1 MFDIIAHDN
10 NGVIKITIHPNEK
23 VIIGRSPDGNK
34 AIRLSDASIS
44 RVHAM
49 LEVIGNNL
57 YITDLGSMNGTYI
70 EGKKLGQNQKVE
82 LKTMAYLGSI
92 KIDVKRGK
100 VLGVNPQAGSINS
113 GNSNYGK
120 GLRDLL
126 NNKIE
131 IIVGR
136 DPDCDYQINDVT
148 VSRRHAKFSKVGNE
162 YFVEDLGSTNGTFAM
177 ATRIKG
183 KHKINET
190 DTIFVGL
197 FAFRL
202 GGPVVDFTRENAI
215 SVNQVTKK
223 FKNGYVGLHP
233 ITVNIPTGK
242 LVALMGPSGCGKST
256 FLKTLTGDQ
265 PASSGS
271 VKIFGLDLYQ
281 NFENLKQKIGYVP
294 QDDIVHRELT
304 VRKTLFFAAKLR
316 LPDADDAEINKRSQE
331 VLQALNMTDDPK
343 ILDTKVG
350 ELSGGQRKRI
360 SIAVELIS
368 QPLILFLD
376 EPTSPLDPETIDE
389 FLKCLEGLCKNGT
402 TVVMVTHKPEDL
414 VYADKLIFLG
424 SGGFHVYEGSKDEI
438 LTHFSKSNI
447 IKVYSLLKTKEASKP
462 WYDRWYTTKSRTA
475 DSNSS
480 QKLNK
485 DKSVNLIHQFYWQ
498 TARYF
503 NVKVSNTM
511 NMALIF
517 AQPIIIALLLI
528 FVFENIIEG
537 DEVVKF
543 GNASVLFLMAIA
555 AIWFGV
561 NNAAKEIVSEIPI
574 YRRERMYNLRIGTYL
589 FSKWVVLLFFSLAQ
603 LVIFLALL
611 KMKYQE
617 DLCYFP
623 KTLGFLLFVSSCSI
637 VFGLLLSV
645 MSTTTEEV
653 MSILPIALMPQI
665 ILSGI
670 LSKITSPFIEGLSYF
685 TFGRWG
691 TEGLARIQD
700 HEKETKDFIF
710 LGENHQIHVNLY
722 GDDSLMKLF
731 KSFEGNI
738 AILFSIKIAMIVL
751 IVAKLLSADSKRS

>member
-1 MFDIIAHDN
+1 MFQIVVHDTSGIVESSLN
-10 NGVIKITIHPNEK
+10 PNEK
-23 VIIGRSPDGNK
+23 IIVGRNPEGGK
-34 AIRLSDASIS
+34 ALVLKDTSIS
-44 RVHAM
+44 RSHVM
-49 LEVIGNNL
+49 IEMIGNDVF
-57 YITDLGSMNGTYI
+57 ITDLGSMNGTYI
-70 EGKKLGQNQKVE
+70 EGRKLQPHQKT
-82 LKTMAYLGSI
+82 LLSSFAYLGSI
-92 KIDVKRGK
+92 KLEVKKGGPRSGPIKDAGK
-100 VLGVNPQAGSINS
+100 SS
-113 GNSNYGK
+113 FGK
-120 GLRDLL
+120 GLQELL
-126 NNKIE
+126 SSKNQIV
-131 IIVGR
+131 VGR
-136 DPDCDYQINDVT
+136 DEACDFPINDFT
-148 VSRRHAKFSKVGNE
+148 VSRRHAMFSKSGND
-162 YFVEDLGSTNGTFAM
+162 YYVEDLGSTNGTFVSGS
-177 ATRIKG
+177 RIKG
-183 KHKINET
+183 KYKISDN

-202 GGPVVDFTRENAI
+202 GEPMMDFSRENAI
-215 SVNQVTKK
+215 TVSQVTKK

-265 PASSGS
+265 PASAGS

-281 NFENLKQKIGYVP
+281 NFEILKQKIGYVP

-304 VRKTLFFAAKLR
+304 VRNTLFYAAKLR
-316 LPDADDAEINKRSQE
+316 LPDADDNEINKRSQE

-414 VYADKLIFLG
+414 TYADKLIFLG
-424 SGGFHVYEGSKDEI
+424 SGGFHVYEGSKDDI
-438 LTHFSKSNI
+438 LSHFSKSNI
-447 IKVYSLLKTKEASKP
+447 IKVYSLLKTKDASKP
-462 WYDRWYTTKSRTA
+462 WYDKWYTTKA
-475 DSNSS
+475 PVANANSS
-480 QKLNK
+480 QKINK
-485 DKSVNLIHQFYWQ
+485 DKSVNLIHQFIWQ

-528 FVFENIIEG
+528 FVFENIIETSSEG
-537 DEVVKF
+537 NIKF
-543 GNASVLFLMAIA
+543 GNPSILFLMAIA

-561 NNAAKEIVSEIPI
+561 NNAAKEIVAEIPI

-589 FSKWVVLLFFSLAQ
+589 FSKWVVLLFFSFAQ

-611 KMKYQE
+611 KMKYQD
-617 DLCYFP
+617 DLGNFP
-623 KTLGFLLFVSSCSI
+623 ETLGFLLFVSSCSI

-645 MSTTTEEV
+645 MTTTTEEV

-700 HEKETKDFIF
+700 MDKEDKDLMFMA
-710 LGENHQIHVNLY
+710 ENHQIKDNLY
-722 GDDSLMKLF
+722 GAGDDLLKFFNTL
-731 KSFEGNI
+731 EGNLS
-738 AILFSIKIAMIVL
+738 ILLALKIMMVVL
-751 IVAKLLSADSKRS
+751 IVTKLVSADSKRS